1 VAGRITDPLK
11 MYLRKIAPDGT
22 VTTLPDGVSG
32 QLIAN
37 CGPDKDGKFWS
48 IDAQRNVLRIAPDG
62 TKSVVRPVGEVY
74 ELLDQA
80 TCDRGGNLYLA
91 MSRQASLYSVHK
103 ITPAG
108 TETVIAGN
116 PGTEGVRAGTPGS
129 LAPIDAITVAP
140 DGTVYVMSQEALVR
154 ILQ

>member
-1 VAGRITDPLK
+1 
-11 MYLRKIAPDGT
+11 
-22 VTTLPDGVSG
+22 
-32 QLIAN
+32 
-37 CGPDKDGKFWS
+37 
-48 IDAQRNVLRIAPDG
+48 
-62 TKSVVRPVGEVY
+62 
-74 ELLDQA
+74 
-80 TCDRGGNLYLA
+80 